1 MPNYRAAIIVGASSG
16 IGAELVDILAKQGCM
31 VAAVARRKERLD
43 VMAANHPG
51 KVFAFEHDVHDTA
64 AVPALFQEITGKLG
78 GIDLLVYASGVM
90 PTVGYEE
97 FNFAKDREM
106 VEVNVIGAIAWL
118 NEAANRMQQT
128 HHGSIVAI
136 GSRAGERG
144 LGSMPVYG
152 MTKAAIAAYMEALRN
167 RLSRFGVR
175 VVTVKPGPTAT
186 EMTANSNIKGM
197 MPSRTAAEKILKL
210 SAKNGEHFL
219 KFSDRI
225 VGFVI
230 RNFPGPILRKPKL

>member
-1 MPNYRAAIIVGASSG
+1 MPHYRAAIIVGASSG
-16 IGAELVDILAKQGCM
+16 IGAELVDILAKQGCL
-31 VAAVARRKERLD
+31 VAAVARRKDRLD

-51 KVFAFEHDVHDTA
+51 KVFAFAHDVHDYA
-64 AVPALFQEITGKLG
+64 DVPALFQEITGKLG
-78 GIDLLVYASGVM
+78 GLDLFVYASGVM

-97 FNFAKDREM
+97 FNFEKDKEM
-106 VEVNVIGAIAWL
+106 IEVNVLGAVAWL
-118 NEAANRMQQT
+118 NEAGNRMQQT
-128 HHGSIVAI
+128 RHGSIVAI

-152 MTKAAIAAYMEALRN
+152 MTKAAIASYMESLRN

-186 EMTANSNIKGM
+186 EMTANLNMKGM
-197 MPSRTAAEKILKL
+197 MPARVAAEKILML
-210 SAKNGEHFL
+210 SGKTGEHFL

-225 VGFVI
+225 VGFAI